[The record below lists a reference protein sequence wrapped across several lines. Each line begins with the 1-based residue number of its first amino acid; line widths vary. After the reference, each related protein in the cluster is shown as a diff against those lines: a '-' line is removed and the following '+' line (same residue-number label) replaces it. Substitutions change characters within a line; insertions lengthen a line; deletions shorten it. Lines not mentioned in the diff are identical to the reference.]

1 MDEFFVVD
9 RVENNIA
16 VLECPDGKFL
26 NVEVDSLPFKVRE
39 GNVLLKQ
46 SDGTFTL
53 SNDEEKKEKPKPI
66 LFRKKFSVIGEKD
79 LHLHLNN
86 GIMLS
91 QFARMV
97 IIAKLHFYV
106 LR

>member
-39 GNVLLKQ
+39 GNVLLKK
-46 SDGTFTL
+46 SDGTFML
-53 SNDEEKKEKPKPI
+53 SNDEEKRRKAQAYYLQEKI
-66 LFRKKFSVIGEKD
+66 FGNR
-79 LHLHLNN
+79 
-86 GIMLS
+86 
-91 QFARMV
+91 
-97 IIAKLHFYV
+97 
-106 LR
+106 

>member
-39 GNVLLKQ
+39 GNVLLKK
-46 SDGTFTL
+46 SDGIFTL
-53 SNDEEKKEKPKPI
+53 SNDEEKK
-66 LFRKKFSVIGEKD
+66 RK
-79 LHLHLNN
+79 
-86 GIMLS
+86 S
-91 QFARMV
+91 QAYSLQKKIFGNR
-97 IIAKLHFYV
+97 
-106 LR
+106 

>member
-39 GNVLLKQ
+39 GNVLLKK

-53 SNDEEKKEKPKPI
+53 SNDEEKKRKSQAYSLQEKIFGNK
-66 LFRKKFSVIGEKD
+66 
-79 LHLHLNN
+79 
-86 GIMLS
+86 
-91 QFARMV
+91 
-97 IIAKLHFYV
+97 
-106 LR
+106 

>member
-1 MDEFFVVD
+1 MTK
-9 RVENNIA
+9 R
-16 VLECPDGKFL
+16 
-26 NVEVDSLPFKVRE
+26 
-39 GNVLLKQ
+39 
-46 SDGTFTL
+46 
-53 SNDEEKKEKPKPI
+53 KKEKPKPI
-66 LFRKKFSVIGEKD
+66 LFRKKFSAIGEKD

-86 GIMLS
+86 GIMLP

>member
-26 NVEVDSLPFKVRE
+26 NVEADSLPFKVRE
-39 GNVLLKQ
+39 GNVLLKNRTVHLRCQ
-46 SDGTFTL
+46 TMKR
-53 SNDEEKKEKPKPI
+53 KKGKPKPI

-86 GIMLS
+86 GIMLP

>member
-26 NVEVDSLPFKVRE
+26 NVEVDSLTFKVRE
-39 GNVLLKQ
+39 SNVLLKT

-53 SNDEEKKEKPKPI
+53 SNDEEKKRKAQAYSLQEKI
-66 LFRKKFSVIGEKD
+66 FGNR
-79 LHLHLNN
+79 
-86 GIMLS
+86 
-91 QFARMV
+91 
-97 IIAKLHFYV
+97 
-106 LR
+106 

>member
-26 NVEVDSLPFKVRE
+26 NVEVNSLPFKVRE
-39 GNVLLKQ
+39 GNVLLKK

-53 SNDEEKKEKPKPI
+53 SNDEEKKIKAQAYSLQEKI
-66 LFRKKFSVIGEKD
+66 FGNR
-79 LHLHLNN
+79 
-86 GIMLS
+86 
-91 QFARMV
+91 
-97 IIAKLHFYV
+97 
-106 LR
+106 

>member
-39 GNVLLKQ
+39 GNVLLKK

-53 SNDEEKKEKPKPI
+53 SNDEEKKRKAQTYSLQEKI
-66 LFRKKFSVIGEKD
+66 FGNR
-79 LHLHLNN
+79 
-86 GIMLS
+86 
-91 QFARMV
+91 
-97 IIAKLHFYV
+97 
-106 LR
+106 

>member
-26 NVEVDSLPFKVRE
+26 NVEVDTLPFKVRE
-39 GNVLLKQ
+39 GNVLLKK

-53 SNDEEKKEKPKPI
+53 SNDEEKKTKAQAYSLQEKI
-66 LFRKKFSVIGEKD
+66 FGNR
-79 LHLHLNN
+79 
-86 GIMLS
+86 
-91 QFARMV
+91 
-97 IIAKLHFYV
+97 
-106 LR
+106 

>member
-26 NVEVDSLPFKVRE
+26 NVEVDTLPFKVRE
-39 GNVLLKQ
+39 GNVHLRCQMTKR
-46 SDGTFTL
+46 
-53 SNDEEKKEKPKPI
+53 KKEKPKPI

-86 GIMLS
+86 GIMLP

>member
-26 NVEVDSLPFKVRE
+26 NIEVDSLPFKVRE
-39 GNVLLKQ
+39 SNVLLKK

-53 SNDEEKKEKPKPI
+53 SNDEVKKRKAHAYSLQEKI
-66 LFRKKFSVIGEKD
+66 FGNR
-79 LHLHLNN
+79 
-86 GIMLS
+86 
-91 QFARMV
+91 
-97 IIAKLHFYV
+97 
-106 LR
+106 

>member
-39 GNVLLKQ
+39 GNVLLKNRTGHLRCQ
-46 SDGTFTL
+46 MTKR
-53 SNDEEKKEKPKPI
+53 KKEKPKPI

-86 GIMLS
+86 GIMLP

>member
-53 SNDEEKKEKPKPI
+53 SNDEEKKRTAQSYSLQEKI
-66 LFRKKFSVIGEKD
+66 FGNR
-79 LHLHLNN
+79 
-86 GIMLS
+86 
-91 QFARMV
+91 
-97 IIAKLHFYV
+97 
-106 LR
+106 

>member
-39 GNVLLKQ
+39 GNVLLKK

-53 SNDEEKKEKPKPI
+53 SNDEEKKRKNQAYSLQEKI
-66 LFRKKFSVIGEKD
+66 FGNR
-79 LHLHLNN
+79 
-86 GIMLS
+86 
-91 QFARMV
+91 
-97 IIAKLHFYV
+97 
-106 LR
+106 

>member
-26 NVEVDSLPFKVRE
+26 NVEVDLLPFKVRE
-39 GNVLLKQ
+39 GNVLLKK

-53 SNDEEKKEKPKPI
+53 SNDEEKKRKSQAYSLQEKI
-66 LFRKKFSVIGEKD
+66 FGNR
-79 LHLHLNN
+79 
-86 GIMLS
+86 
-91 QFARMV
+91 
-97 IIAKLHFYV
+97 
-106 LR
+106 

>member
-1 MDEFFVVD
+1 MLLAATVNTFMYQR

-53 SNDEEKKEKPKPI
+53 SNDEEKKRKAQAYSLQEKI
-66 LFRKKFSVIGEKD
+66 FGNR
-79 LHLHLNN
+79 
-86 GIMLS
+86 
-91 QFARMV
+91 
-97 IIAKLHFYV
+97 
-106 LR
+106 

>member
-39 GNVLLKQ
+39 
-46 SDGTFTL
+46 
-53 SNDEEKKEKPKPI
+53 
-66 LFRKKFSVIGEKD
+66 IGRASCRERV
-79 LHLHLNN
+79 
-86 GIMLS
+86 S
-91 QFARMV
+91 SPV
-97 IIAKLHFYV
+97 
-106 LR
+106 

>member
-39 GNVLLKQ
+39 GNVLLKK
-46 SDGTFTL
+46 SDIFKYIAGNNKNEIWAG
-53 SNDEEKKEKPKPI
+53 SMVKDGQ
-66 LFRKKFSVIGEKD
+66 RKKGPEVSRFISETPINP
-79 LHLHLNN
+79 L
-86 GIMLS
+86 IS
-91 QFARMV
+91 
-97 IIAKLHFYV
+97 
-106 LR
+106 

>member
-1 MDEFFVVD
+1 MDEFFIVD

-39 GNVLLKQ
+39 GNVLLKK

-53 SNDEEKKEKPKPI
+53 SNDEEKKRKTQAYSLQEKI
-66 LFRKKFSVIGEKD
+66 FGNR
-79 LHLHLNN
+79 
-86 GIMLS
+86 
-91 QFARMV
+91 
-97 IIAKLHFYV
+97 
-106 LR
+106 

>member
-39 GNVLLKQ
+39 GNVLLKK

-53 SNDEEKKEKPKPI
+53 SNDEEKK
-66 LFRKKFSVIGEKD
+66 RKAQAKGWHQAVGEENCQAGARNFSV
-79 LHLHLNN
+79 
-86 GIMLS
+86 
-91 QFARMV
+91 
-97 IIAKLHFYV
+97 
-106 LR
+106 

>member
-39 GNVLLKQ
+39 GNVLLKNRTVHLRCQ
-46 SDGTFTL
+46 MT
-53 SNDEEKKEKPKPI
+53 K
-66 LFRKKFSVIGEKD
+66 RKKKSPSLFSSGK
-79 LHLHLNN
+79 NFR
-86 GIMLS
+86 
-91 QFARMV
+91 Q
-97 IIAKLHFYV
+97 
-106 LR
+106 

>member
-9 RVENNIA
+9 RVENNIV

-39 GNVLLKQ
+39 GNVLLKK

-53 SNDEEKKEKPKPI
+53 SNDEEKKRKSQAYSLQEKI
-66 LFRKKFSVIGEKD
+66 FGNR
-79 LHLHLNN
+79 
-86 GIMLS
+86 
-91 QFARMV
+91 
-97 IIAKLHFYV
+97 
-106 LR
+106 

>member
-39 GNVLLKQ
+39 GNVLLRK

-53 SNDEEKKEKPKPI
+53 SNDEEKKRKSQAYSLQEKI
-66 LFRKKFSVIGEKD
+66 FGNR
-79 LHLHLNN
+79 
-86 GIMLS
+86 
-91 QFARMV
+91 
-97 IIAKLHFYV
+97 
-106 LR
+106 

>member
-26 NVEVDSLPFKVRE
+26 NVEVDLLPFKVRE
-39 GNVLLKQ
+39 GNVLLKK

-53 SNDEEKKEKPKPI
+53 SNDEEKKIKAQAYSLQEKI
-66 LFRKKFSVIGEKD
+66 FGNR
-79 LHLHLNN
+79 
-86 GIMLS
+86 
-91 QFARMV
+91 
-97 IIAKLHFYV
+97 
-106 LR
+106 

>member
-39 GNVLLKQ
+39 GNVLLKK
-46 SDGTFTL
+46 SDGTFTCQMTKR
-53 SNDEEKKEKPKPI
+53 KKEKPKPI
-66 LFRKKFSVIGEKD
+66 LSGKNFR
-79 LHLHLNN
+79 
-86 GIMLS
+86 
-91 QFARMV
+91 Q
-97 IIAKLHFYV
+97 
-106 LR
+106 